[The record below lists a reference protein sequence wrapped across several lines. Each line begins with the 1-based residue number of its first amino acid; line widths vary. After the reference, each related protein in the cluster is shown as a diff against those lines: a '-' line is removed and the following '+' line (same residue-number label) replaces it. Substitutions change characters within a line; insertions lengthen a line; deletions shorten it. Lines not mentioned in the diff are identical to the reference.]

1 MGNIIAWVVS
11 FFVTTGVPSI
21 AEMEQA
27 FKLAQAASGATTP
40 AEFRVNERFP
50 LYIGAVLRDGTCHV
64 RFNPRHQ
71 VTAQILIGELRGE
84 AREAMLV
91 AGLVHELAHCQE
103 AQLVGESYDAALLT
117 HPSLVEY
124 ARDQEDWRVLQ
135 DESPQAHHWSEVLA
149 DFAMLAY
156 LNAEH
161 PAVADT
167 VLRHLTWVRALGGR
181 LGDIGHDTSGY
192 LANASAD
199 LKRRMP
205 ETVPFQAALRLRREV
220 GERETP

>member
-1 MGNIIAWVVS
+1 MEAIVVWLVS
-11 FFVTTGVPSI
+11 LFVATGAPS
-21 AEMEQA
+21 AKEMEQA
-27 FKLAQAASGATTP
+27 FRQARAASGAGVR
-40 AEFRVNERFP
+40 AEFRVHERFP

-64 RFNPRHQ
+64 RFNPRHRI
-71 VTAQILIGELRGE
+71 TAQILVGELRGE

-103 AQLVGESYDAALLT
+103 AQLAGQSYDAALLA

-124 ARDQEDWRVLQ
+124 AQNPEDWRALQ
-135 DESPQAHHWSEVLA
+135 NQSAHAHHWSEVLA

-156 LNAEH
+156 LNAKH

-167 VLRHLTWVRALGGR
+167 VLRHLIQVRALGGR

-192 LANASAD
+192 LASAFAD
-199 LKRRMP
+199 LKQRKP
-205 ETVPFQAALRLRREV
+205 EAAPFEAALRLRREV